1 MFTVFRGLVM
11 DKKISKYLNNQIL
24 IQLFHLGLSFFLQ
37 LINFHKFNFACPIQ
51 YFVCQ
56 GNIVLLDKLVS
67 GYYSEQSL
75 EDGTPVP
82 KPEPSLK
89 CSHGGILDAYQYEP
103 ATGGINKDAGYYIF
117 SPHATLHLKAA
128 DLAVNHTRYF
138 FNQIRAQIGDD
149 EFNKL
154 LLIYASSTQLENAKG
169 FTRQL
174 CSTSDLAF
182 SYSTI
187 IFALLFAYSIIY

>member
-1 MFTVFRGLVM
+1 ME
-11 DKKISKYLNNQIL
+11 KIKKYLNYQIL
-24 IQLFHLGLSFFLQ
+24 IRLFHLGLSFFLQ

-56 GNIVLLDKLVS
+56 GNIVLLNKLVS

-82 KPEPSLK
+82 KPEPSFK

-103 ATGGINKDAGYYIF
+103 ATGGINKDSGYYLF
-117 SPHATLHLKAA
+117 SPHA
-128 DLAVNHTRYF
+128 DLAVNHTQYF
-138 FNQIRAQIGDD
+138 FNQLRAQIGDD
-149 EFNKL
+149 EFNRF

-174 CSTSDLAF
+174 CSASDLAF

-187 IFALLFAYSIIY
+187 MFALLFTYSIIY